1 MLEEERDRHEEK
13 GDGMSAKKSKI
24 DLWAENK
31 ELFTPSAKEPSLVR
45 IPPFAYIMVDGS
57 GDPNTSSAFRDAI
70 GALYG
75 AIYTLKFMLKKH
87 SGIDFRVMPLSGRF
101 LVDQP
106 PELLLGRKDEWKWT
120 LMIPLPSVVR
130 QADFVKAVA
139 GASEKKNASPALH
152 LLRREVLKEGLC
164 AQILHKG
171 PYANEKP
178 TIEKLHAFIREQGL
192 AFAGSHH
199 EIYLSDPNRSAP
211 AKMKTIIR
219 QPVKRG

>member
-1 MLEEERDRHEEK
+1 MLKGERDRHEEK

-45 IPPFAYIMVDGS
+45 VPPFAYMMVDGS

-101 LVDQP
+101 HADQP
-106 PELLLGRKDEWKWT
+106 DLLLGRKNEWKWT
-120 LMIPLPSVVR
+120 LMIPLPAFVR
-130 QADFVKAVA
+130 QADFVRAAAEA
-139 GASEKKNASPALH
+139 GEKKKASPALP

-171 PYANEKP
+171 PYAVSYTHLTLP
-178 TIEKLHAFIREQGL
+178 TTP
-192 AFAGSHH
+192 
-199 EIYLSDPNRSAP
+199 Y
-211 AKMKTIIR
+211 
-219 QPVKRG
+219 V